1 MSDDGLSIFDDA
13 ATGDPA
19 STGADDA
26 TQVIPAIKDE
36 PANAASKGQER
47 TSTRPPAQSPARPQ
61 QSRQQSGPNQSGPNR
76 SEEHTSELQS
86 LMRIS
91 YSVFCLKKKNTKIT

>member
-47 TSTRPPAQSPARPQ
+47 TSTRPPAQSPARPPT
-61 QSRQQSGPNQSGPNR
+61 SRQQSGTNHPGPN
-76 SEEHTSELQS
+76 TSGQVIG
-86 LMRIS
+86 RA
-91 YSVFCLKKKNTKIT
+91 SVGGRGGQYAGAYVGGEI

>member
-61 QSRQQSGPNQSGPNR
+61 QSRQQSGPNQSGPN
-76 SEEHTSELQS
+76 QS
-86 LMRIS
+86 GRAQSGQAPAGQAQADRKSTRLNS
-91 YSVFCLKKKNTKIT
+91 SH